1 MTTTRV
7 AGPDDAAIV
16 ARMLHDFNEEF
27 GTPTPGVEFL
37 IERLPSLLTS
47 NQATVVLGLVEDEPL
62 GVAVLR
68 FWPSLWSSGVV
79 AYLEELY
86 VVPDRRDQGIG
97 GAIMAAA
104 MDLARDR
111 QADEMYIGVDEPDVD
126 ARRFYERLGFRN
138 HDADDPSARMFF
150 YEREL

>member
-1 MTTTRV
+1 MTTTRL

-27 GTPTPGVEFL
+27 ATPTPGVEFL
-37 IERLPSLLTS
+37 IERLPGLLAT
-47 NQATVVLGLVEDEPL
+47 NDVTVVLGLVEDEPL

-97 GAIMAAA
+97 GAIMATA
-104 MDLARDR
+104 MELARER

-126 ARRFYERLGFRN
+126 TRRFYERLGFRN
-138 HDADDPSARMFF
+138 HAEGDPSARMFF